1 MNMYAIEVERLTKIY
16 GRGETAVTAISDAT
30 FQVKP
35 GELVAIL
42 GPSGSGKT
50 TLLTS
55 IGLINEPTR
64 GKVVVDGAI
73 VADGR
78 WLPGLDLKRIRR
90 EKLGFIFQAHN
101 LIPFLTAQENVM
113 VALEINHLTRT
124 EAKSRATELLAS
136 LNLGHRLLNY
146 PSALSGG
153 EAQRVAIARA
163 LANKP
168 KVILADEP
176 TAALDTENGKNVM
189 ALLKKL
195 AVENNSAILVV
206 THDHRMVEGFD
217 RIFEVRDGRITG
229 ERNNGSLDDTHV
241 SNLFGEGLKH
251 IMIKEDNQL
260 P

>member
-1 MNMYAIEVERLTKIY
+1 MDKTMFAIEVENLTKIY
-16 GRGETAVTAISDAT
+16 GKGESAVTALVDASI
-30 FQVKP
+30 QVMP

-50 TLLTS
+50 TLLTA
-55 IGLINEPTR
+55 IGLINEPTH
-64 GKVVVDGAI
+64 GKVVIDGAT
-73 VADGR
+73 VADEG
-78 WLPGLDLKRIRR
+78 WLPGIDLKRLRR

-101 LIPFLTAQENVM
+101 LIPFLTALENVM
-113 VALEINHLTRT
+113 VALEINHLTRS
-124 EAKSRATELLAS
+124 EAKIRATELLS
-136 LNLGHRLLNY
+136 TLNLGHRLNNY

-189 ALLKKL
+189 VLLKKL
-195 AVENNSAILVV
+195 AMENNSAILVV

-217 RIFEVRDGRITG
+217 RIFHVSDGRITG
-229 ERNNGSLDDTHV
+229 EKNNS
-241 SNLFGEGLKH
+241 
-251 IMIKEDNQL
+251 
-260 P
+260 

>member
-1 MNMYAIEVERLTKIY
+1 VDKVKYAIEVEKLTKIY
-16 GRGETAVTAISDAT
+16 GRGETAVTAIADAT
-30 FQVKP
+30 FQIKP

-55 IGLINEPTR
+55 IGLINEPTH
-64 GKVVVDGAI
+64 GKVVIDGNTI
-73 VADGR
+73 ADEG
-78 WLPGLDLKRIRR
+78 WLPGLDLKRLRR

-101 LIPFLTAQENVM
+101 LIPFLTALENVM
-113 VALEINHLTRT
+113 IALEINHLTRS
-124 EAKSRATELLAS
+124 EAKVRSVELLKA
-136 LNLGHRLLNY
+136 LGLGHRLNNY

-176 TAALDTENGKNVM
+176 TAALDTGNGKNVM
-189 ALLKKL
+189 MLLKEL
-195 AVENNSAILVV
+195 AVENHSAILVV

-217 RIFEVRDGRITG
+217 RIFDVSDGRITS
-229 ERNNGSLDDTHV
+229 EKIN
-241 SNLFGEGLKH
+241 
-251 IMIKEDNQL
+251 
-260 P
+260 

>member
-1 MNMYAIEVERLTKIY
+1 MYAVEVEKLTKIY
-16 GRGETAVTAISDAT
+16 GKGNTAVTAIADAS
-30 FQVKP
+30 FQVEP

-55 IGLINEPTR
+55 IGLITEPTH
-64 GKVVVDGAI
+64 GKVVIDGVT
-73 VADGR
+73 VADEG
-78 WLPGLDLKRIRR
+78 WQPGLDLKRVRR

-101 LIPFLTAQENVM
+101 LIPFLTALENVM
-113 VALEINHLTRT
+113 VALELNHQPKK
-124 EAKSRATELLAS
+124 EAKRRAEELLVS
-136 LNLGHRLLNY
+136 LNLGHRFNNY
-146 PSALSGG
+146 PSGLSGG

-189 ALLKKL
+189 SLLKTL
-195 AVENNSAILVV
+195 AVENHSAILVV

-217 RIFEVRDGRITG
+217 RVFHVNDGRIV
-229 ERNNGSLDDTHV
+229 LD
-241 SNLFGEGLKH
+241 
-251 IMIKEDNQL
+251 
-260 P
+260 

>member
-1 MNMYAIEVERLTKIY
+1 MYAVEVERLTKIY
-16 GRGETAVTAISDAT
+16 GKGETTVTAIADAT
-30 FQVKP
+30 LRVKP

-55 IGLINEPTR
+55 IGLINEPTHGR
-64 GKVVVDGAI
+64 VVIDGTT
-73 VADGR
+73 VADEG

-101 LIPFLTAQENVM
+101 LIPFLTAMENVM
-113 VALEINHLTRT
+113 VALEINNLTRNN
-124 EAKSRATELLAS
+124 AKVRATELLNS
-136 LNLGHRLLNY
+136 LNLGHRLGSY
-146 PSALSGG
+146 PSVLSGG

-163 LANKP
+163 LANRP

-189 ALLKKL
+189 TLLKKL
-195 AVENNSAILVV
+195 AVENRSAILVV

-217 RIFEVRDGRITG
+217 RIFHVSDGRITN
-229 ERNNGSLDDTHV
+229 E
-241 SNLFGEGLKH
+241 K
-251 IMIKEDNQL
+251 
-260 P
+260 

>member
-1 MNMYAIEVERLTKIY
+1 MYAVEVENLTKIY
-16 GRGETAVTAISDAT
+16 GKGSTAVTAIADAT
-30 FQVKP
+30 LRVEP

-55 IGLINEPTR
+55 IGLITEPTH
-64 GKVVVDGAI
+64 GKVIIDGVM
-73 VADGR
+73 VADEG
-78 WLPGLDLKRIRR
+78 WQPGLDLKRMRR

-101 LIPFLTAQENVM
+101 LIPFLTALENVM
-113 VALEINHLTRT
+113 VALELNNQPKK
-124 EAKSRATELLAS
+124 EAKRRAEELLVS
-136 LNLGHRLLNY
+136 LNLGHRFNNY
-146 PSALSGG
+146 PSGLSGG

-189 ALLKKL
+189 SLLKTL
-195 AVENNSAILVV
+195 AVENHSAILVV

-217 RIFEVRDGRITG
+217 RIFHVNDGRIA
-229 ERNNGSLDDTHV
+229 
-241 SNLFGEGLKH
+241 F
-251 IMIKEDNQL
+251 
-260 P
+260 PP

>member
-1 MNMYAIEVERLTKIY
+1 MYAVEVEKLTKIY
-16 GRGETAVTAISDAT
+16 GREETAVTAISDAT

-55 IGLINEPTR
+55 IGLINEPTH
-64 GKVVVDGAI
+64 GKVVIDGAV
-73 VADGR
+73 VADEG

-101 LIPFLTAQENVM
+101 LIPFLTAMENVM
-113 VALEINHLTRT
+113 VALDINHLPRN
-124 EAKSRATELLAS
+124 EARSRATELLS
-136 LNLGHRLLNY
+136 VLNLGHRLNNY

-163 LANKP
+163 LANRP

-189 ALLKKL
+189 TLLKKL
-195 AVENNSAILVV
+195 AVENHSAILVV

-217 RIFEVRDGRITG
+217 RIFHVSDGRIAGEKNNMEVTG
-229 ERNNGSLDDTHV
+229 KH
-241 SNLFGEGLKH
+241 GL
-251 IMIKEDNQL
+251 E
-260 P
+260 

>member
-1 MNMYAIEVERLTKIY
+1 MHAIEVEKLTKIY
-16 GRGETAVTAISDAT
+16 GKGETAVTAIANAT

-55 IGLINEPTR
+55 IGLINEPTH
-64 GKVVVDGAI
+64 GKVVIDGI
-73 VADGR
+73 TVADER
-78 WLPGLDLKRIRR
+78 WLPGLDLKRLRR

-101 LIPFLTAQENVM
+101 LIPFLTARENVM
-113 VALEINHLTRT
+113 VALEINHLTKN
-124 EAKSRATELLAS
+124 EAKARADELLTS
-136 LNLGHRLLNY
+136 LNLGHRLNNY

-189 ALLKKL
+189 ALLKQL

-217 RIFEVRDGRITG
+217 RIFTVSDGKITG
-229 ERNNGSLDDTHV
+229 EKINGTTSASQALA
-241 SNLFGEGLKH
+241 
-251 IMIKEDNQL
+251 
-260 P
+260 

>member
-1 MNMYAIEVERLTKIY
+1 VDKNRYAIAVEKLTKIY
-16 GRGETAVTAISDAT
+16 GKGETAVTAIADAT
-30 FQVKP
+30 LQVKP

-50 TLLTS
+50 TLLTC
-55 IGLINEPTR
+55 IGLINEPTH
-64 GKVVVDGAI
+64 GTVVIDGTT
-73 VADGR
+73 VADEG
-78 WLPGLDLKRIRR
+78 WKSGIDLKRLRR

-101 LIPFLTAQENVM
+101 LIPFLTARENVM
-113 VALEINHLTRT
+113 IALEINNMTKN

-136 LNLGHRLLNY
+136 LKLDHRLNNY
-146 PSALSGG
+146 PSSLSGG

-189 ALLKKL
+189 DLLKKL
-195 AVENNSAILVV
+195 AVENHSAILVV

-217 RIFEVRDGRITG
+217 RIFQVSDGRITN
-229 ERNNGSLDDTHV
+229 EISH
-241 SNLFGEGLKH
+241 
-251 IMIKEDNQL
+251 
-260 P
+260 

>member
-1 MNMYAIEVERLTKIY
+1 MYAVEVENLTKIY
-16 GRGETAVTAISDAT
+16 GKGESAVTALADASI
-30 FQVKP
+30 QVKP

-50 TLLTS
+50 TLLTA
-55 IGLINEPTR
+55 IGLINEPTH
-64 GKVVVDGAI
+64 GTVVIDGTA
-73 VADGR
+73 VADEG
-78 WLPGLDLKRIRR
+78 WLPGIDLKRLRR

-113 VALEINHLTRT
+113 IALEINHLTRS
-124 EAKSRATELLAS
+124 EAKTRATELLGA
-136 LNLGHRLLNY
+136 LNLGHRLNNY

-189 ALLKKL
+189 ILLKKL
-195 AVENNSAILVV
+195 ALENHSAILVV

-217 RIFEVRDGRITG
+217 RIFHVNDGRITKD
-229 ERNNGSLDDTHV
+229 S
-241 SNLFGEGLKH
+241 
-251 IMIKEDNQL
+251 
-260 P
+260 

>member
-1 MNMYAIEVERLTKIY
+1 MYAIEVEKLTKIY
-16 GRGETAVTAISDAT
+16 GKGETAVTAISDAN

-35 GELVAIL
+35 GELVAFL

-50 TLLTS
+50 TILTC

-64 GKVVVDGAI
+64 GRVVIDGTT
-73 VADGR
+73 VADFG
-78 WLPGLDLKRIRR
+78 WQNGIDLKRMRR

-101 LIPFLTAQENVM
+101 LIPFLTAVENVM
-113 VALEINHLTRT
+113 VALEINGVGRK
-124 EAKSRATELLAS
+124 EAQKRSAELLDA
-136 LNLGHRLLNY
+136 LNLGHRLNNY

-153 EAQRVAIARA
+153 ESQRVAIARA

-189 ALLKKL
+189 DLLKLL
-195 AVENNSAILVV
+195 AVENHSAILVV

-217 RIFEVRDGRITG
+217 RIFQVSDGRIIG
-229 ERNNGSLDDTHV
+229 EHKNRD
-241 SNLFGEGLKH
+241 
-251 IMIKEDNQL
+251 I
-260 P
+260 

>member
-1 MNMYAIEVERLTKIY
+1 MYAVEVERLTKVY
-16 GRGETAVTAISDAT
+16 GTGQTAVTAITDAT

-50 TLLTS
+50 TLLTA
-55 IGLINEPTR
+55 IGLINEPTH
-64 GKVVVDGAI
+64 GKVIIGGVT
-73 VADGR
+73 VADEG
-78 WLPGLDLKRIRR
+78 WVTGLDLKRIRR

-101 LIPFLTAQENVM
+101 LIPFLSVLENVM
-113 VALEINHLTRT
+113 IALEINHLTRK
-124 EAKSRATELLAS
+124 EAKKRATELLTF
-136 LNLGHRLLNY
+136 LNLGHRLNNY
-146 PSALSGG
+146 PMALSGG

-189 ALLKKL
+189 SLLKKL
-195 AVENNSAILVV
+195 AVGSQSAILVV

-217 RIFEVRDGRITG
+217 RTFEVHDGRITG
-229 ERNNGSLDDTHV
+229 EKRN
-241 SNLFGEGLKH
+241 GLT
-251 IMIKEDNQL
+251 
-260 P
+260 